1 MQPPRREPPSA
12 PRQLNMPLDP
22 VTLRD
27 MTPIERSKA
36 VALLACLLLEAAG
49 VAAGKSGDDDRV

>member
-22 VTLRD
+22 VKLRA
-27 MTPIERSKA
+27 MTPIERGVA
-36 VALLACLLLEAAG
+36 VALLASLLLEAAG